1 LILPLLFSL
10 PHVVAG
16 LGHGGL
22 FKMLN
27 SLASL
32 YLLCAAK
39 KRGGKFFSLVQGCHV
54 IDVFVPVLLHSH

>member
-1 LILPLLFSL
+1 VVFWTSSGLLILPLLFSL

-27 SLASL
+27 YLASL

-39 KRGGKFFSLVQGCHV
+39 KRGGKFFS
-54 IDVFVPVLLHSH
+54 PV

>member
-27 SLASL
+27 YLASL

-39 KRGGKFFSLVQGCHV
+39 KRGGKFFS
-54 IDVFVPVLLHSH
+54 PV